1 MHISMIKGDIRF
13 ASVNA
18 KLKYLNFITETLITS
33 CYSGLIVNDRST
45 QMVKWPAVIKYHSED
60 ELIYVESLTEWK
72 NDPGLCL
79 PHYESEDRLID
90 ASGALFSL
98 PVASSPLNTDMFV
111 SLDCRILVSE
121 FVELIRKHAVIEN
134 YCCSAKLNAKT
145 YQQVIA
151 MVKEI
156 NSL

>member
-1 MHISMIKGDIRF
+1 
-13 ASVNA
+13 
-18 KLKYLNFITETLITS
+18 
-33 CYSGLIVNDRST
+33 
-45 QMVKWPAVIKYHSED
+45 MVKWPAVIKYHGED

-72 NDPGLCL
+72 NDPDLCL
-79 PHYESEDRLID
+79 ANYESEDRLID
-90 ASGALFSL
+90 ANGALFSF
-98 PVASSPLNTDMFV
+98 PAASSPSDTDMFF
-111 SLDCRILVSE
+111 SLDSRILVPE

-145 YQQVIA
+145 YQQVIT